1 MQMMSQANFRPSAQL
16 GMSSMDVQ
24 LKFLIFI
31 PDSMI
36 LPMCAAGSGTS
47 TGNLLYLKNQAYP
60 SNIIASETSCTCSVQ
75 TTSCTSNINV
85 YFIHFEL
92 DYGSGSCTHTQKITI
107 NDGGTDYTFTC
118 SDNTDFSITKR
129 LTSSGN
135 YITVSLENTAGVD
148 AGYVL
153 TGYEGRFVG

>member
-1 MQMMSQANFRPSAQL
+1 MLSPTNCRHLAQL

-24 LKFLIFI
+24 FKWLIFI
-31 PDSMI
+31 PDSMV
-36 LPMCAAGSGTS
+36 LPMCASGSATS
-47 TGNLLYLKNQAYP
+47 TGNLLYLKNKDYP
-60 SNIIASETSCTCSVQ
+60 SNIRASETSCTCSVE
-75 TTSCTSNINV
+75 TMNCTSNINV

-135 YITVSLENTAGVD
+135 YLRVLLENTAGVN